1 MAEFGELLLELRK
14 DHNLSQSELGKIIFV
29 SGGTISNY
37 ENGVHL
43 PEIVKLISLAEYF
56 RVSTD
61 YLLGRCSSKLSP
73 DVFEEEVING
83 VNIGKLIKDIKC
95 LPQERRQALTLILS
109 AMAWKAS
116 FDTYSKESI

>member
-14 DHNLSQSELGKIIFV
+14 DHNLSQAELGKIIFV

-43 PEIVKLISLAEYF
+43 PEIVKLISLAEFF

-61 YLLGRCSSKLSP
+61 YLLGRCSSQLSP
-73 DVFEEEVING
+73 DAFEEEVING
-83 VNIGKLIKDIKC
+83 VNIGKFIKDIKC
-95 LPQERRQALTLILS
+95 FPQERRQALTLILS
-109 AMAWKAS
+109 DMAWKAS